1 MKKNTENTEV
11 TGTIT
16 DLYCQRPTFCAGKF
30 NVNHRT
36 KRFRVKG
43 YVESGRTV
51 TMLGKWVNDPKWG
64 EQFEADDVI
73 YTMPVDE
80 KGMRHWLSWSITG
93 VGPVTANKLMD
104 EFGKDLPRLCI
115 EDPGQ
120 VAATCGVAIETVMIV
135 ANAWQKSANDITVKS
150 KLAGWGLTKFQTDKI
165 ADKFKG
171 SAIDL
176 ILANPYMLL
185 GEVDGL
191 GFAKV
196 DEIALKV
203 GVSRSDHR
211 RLAAAVQWSVKGGY
225 REEGHTCMTQEAAL
239 AAAEKMLAG
248 EVIDAGM
255 LDELIEA
262 GKIVKYKS
270 NGGDVWYSVAVAASH
285 EKRIWDYFK
294 NQRERK
300 PMQLASKLN
309 EGDSVAVGEFT
320 LDETQS
326 AAVLAAQNNRVS
338 VVTGG
343 AGSGK
348 TLVARAI
355 YEHFTRGGRSVYLVA
370 PTGKAARRLSEV
382 IGCGTGNRHI
392 DKQKYAE
399 SLRNGSDLS
408 FALEVSTISIDPGA
422 MTIHRTLGFNPD
434 GTFSHDESNP
444 LPKGLY
450 IVDEFSMVS
459 SYLMS
464 SLVRAMPADAE
475 MVLIG
480 DENQLP
486 AVGPGAILRDV
497 IAHGLAAVTRLEKC
511 HRQAGVLK
519 RNCAAIIEGE
529 VAENDESGNPP
540 AWLIA
545 KSATTPESVIKLMTR
560 LFESKFSEWG
570 FDFLKDCQ
578 FMTAVH
584 KGKLGTKRL
593 NRYVQ
598 WLNQNRLGNVMPE
611 PDPNDERRA
620 ILLPGDKV
628 IHTKN
633 NYQLN
638 VMNGTI
644 GYVISTNPLTVE
656 YEDATI
662 EYPPGE
668 EEQVELGYVL
678 TPHKMQG
685 SEIPVAVTIMPKNH
699 FFMQTK
705 NWFYTAVTRAKRMSI
720 VIGDG
725 DSIKRASVTSGGNT
739 RMTLLSVWA
748 TNPETAGV

>member
-1 MKKNTENTEV
+1 MKTIEV

-30 NVNHRT
+30 NVNHRSR
-36 KRFRVKG
+36 RFRVKG
-43 YVESGRTV
+43 YVEPGRTV
-51 TMLGKWVNDPKWG
+51 TMVGNWTNDPKWG
-64 EQFEADDVI
+64 EQFDADDVI
-73 YTMPVDE
+73 YSMPVDE
-80 KGMRHWLSWSITG
+80 KGMRHWLSWSIIG
-93 VGPVTANKLMD
+93 VGPVTANKLID
-104 EFGKDLPRLCI
+104 EFGKDLPRLCA

-120 VAATCGVAIETVMIV
+120 VAATCGVAIEVVKIV
-135 ANAWQKSANDITVKS
+135 ADAWQKSANEIAVKS

-171 SAIDL
+171 GAIDL

-225 REEGHTCMTQEAAL
+225 REEGHTCMTQDAAL
-239 AAAEKMLAG
+239 SAAEKMLAG
-248 EVIDAGM
+248 ET
-255 LDELIEA
+255 IEA
-262 GKIVKYKS
+262 DMIEGLIGEGKIVKFKS
-270 NGGDVWYSVAVAASH
+270 DAGLLWYSMPTAVGH
-285 EKRIWDYFK
+285 EKRIWQYLK
-294 NQRERK
+294 AQRERK
-300 PMQLASKLN
+300 PMALASRLE
-309 EGDSVAVGEFT
+309 EGDTVAVGDFS
-320 LDETQS
+320 LDEMQS
-326 AAVLAAQNNRVS
+326 KAVYAAQENRVS

-355 YEHFTRGGRSVYLVA
+355 RQHFVNGGREVYLIA

-382 IGCGTGNRHI
+382 IGK
-392 DKQKYAE
+392 DA
-399 SLRNGSDLS
+399 
-408 FALEVSTISIDPGA
+408 A
-422 MTIHRTLGFNPD
+422 TIHRTLGFNPD

-444 LPKGLY
+444 LPRGLY

-459 SYLMS
+459 TDLMS
-464 SLVRAMPADAE
+464 SLIRAMPADSG

-486 AVGPGAILRDV
+486 AVGPGAILRDI
-497 IAHGLAAVTRLEKC
+497 IAHNLAAVTRLEKC

-519 RNCAAIIEGE
+519 RNCSAIIEGT
-529 VAENDESGNPP
+529 VAENDDTENPP

-545 KSATTPESVIKLMTR
+545 KSAMTPETTITIMTR

-570 FDFLKDCQ
+570 FDRLKDCQ

-593 NRYVQ
+593 NRYIQ
-598 WLNQNRLGNVMPE
+598 WLNQKRLGNVMPE
-611 PDPNDERRA
+611 PDPNDERKGL
-620 ILLPGDKV
+620 LLPGDKV

-644 GYVISTNPLTVE
+644 GYVESTNPLTVV
-656 YEDATI
+656 YDDATI
-662 EYPPGE
+662 EYPPGD

-725 DSIKRASVTSGGNT
+725 DSIKRAAATPGGNT

-748 TNPETAGV
+748 TNPETAGDRA

>member
-1 MKKNTENTEV
+1 MKKNTESTEV

-30 NVNHRT
+30 NVNHRS

-51 TMLGKWVNDPKWG
+51 TMLGKWITDPKWG

-80 KGMRHWLSWSITG
+80 KGMRHWLSWSIVG
-93 VGPVTANKLMD
+93 VGPVTANKMMD

-120 VAATCGVAIETVMIV
+120 VAATCGVAIETVTIV
-135 ANAWQKSANDITVKS
+135 ATAWQKSANDISVKS

-176 ILANPYMLL
+176 IMANPYMLL
-185 GEVDGL
+185 GELDGL

-203 GVSRSDHR
+203 GVSRSDRR

-225 REEGHTCMTQEAAL
+225 RDEGHTCMTQEASL
-239 AAAEKMLAG
+239 AAAEKMLVG
-248 EVIDAGM
+248 ETIDAGM
-255 LDELIEA
+255 IADLIGA
-262 GKIVKYKS
+262 GKIIEFKS
-270 NGGDVWYSVAVAASH
+270 TSGSIWYSVPVALNH
-285 EKRIWDYFK
+285 EKKIWNYFRV
-294 NQRERK
+294 QRERK
-300 PMQLASKLN
+300 PMQLASKVA
-309 EGDSVAVGEFT
+309 EGEAVAVGDFT
-320 LDETQS
+320 LDDTQS
-326 AAVLAAQNNRVS
+326 RAVLAAQNNRVS

-355 YEHFTRGGRSVYLVA
+355 HRHFVNGGRSVYLIA

-382 IGCGTGNRHI
+382 IGH
-392 DKQKYAE
+392 D
-399 SLRNGSDLS
+399 
-408 FALEVSTISIDPGA
+408 A

-459 SYLMS
+459 TDLMS
-464 SLVRAMPADAE
+464 SLVRAMPTDAG

-486 AVGPGAILRDV
+486 PVGPGAILRDV

-519 RNCAAIIEGE
+519 RSCAAIIEGQ
-529 VAENDESGNPP
+529 VAENDDTGSPP

-545 KSATTPESVIKLMTR
+545 KSATDPDAVIKIMTR
-560 LFESKFSEWG
+560 LFESKYSEWG
-570 FDFLKDCQ
+570 FDRLKDCQ

-593 NRYVQ
+593 NRYIQ
-598 WLNQNRLGNVMPE
+598 WLNQKRIGNEMPE
-611 PDPNDERRA
+611 PDADDERRA
-620 ILLPGDKV
+620 VLLAGDKV

-656 YEDATI
+656 YEDGVI
-662 EYPPGE
+662 EYPPGD

-685 SEIPVAVTIMPKNH
+685 SEIPVAVTIMPKGH

-725 DSIKRASVTSGGNT
+725 DAIKRAAATVGGNN